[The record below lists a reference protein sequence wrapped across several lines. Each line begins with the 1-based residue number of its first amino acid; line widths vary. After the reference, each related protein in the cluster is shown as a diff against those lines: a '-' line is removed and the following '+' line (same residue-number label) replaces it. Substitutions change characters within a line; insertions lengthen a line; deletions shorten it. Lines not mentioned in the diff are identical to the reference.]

1 MRILFPLPTEDFEP
15 TESAVP
21 WRALTDA
28 GHAVVFATPDGRPAR
43 PDERVLTGR
52 GFGPWRPFL
61 RAGRH
66 ARALCEEMQASEAF
80 NAPLPY
86 AALDAD
92 DFDGLV
98 LTGGHAPGMRTY
110 LDSEIVHGVVARH
123 MSAGKPVGAICHGV
137 LAAAR
142 ARDPETGR
150 SVLHGRKSTSLT
162 AAQELTAYGLTGL
175 WLGRYYRTYAK
186 TVQREVVEAL
196 ATPRDFAAGP
206 FNILREGPAR
216 PERGFVLRDGNYVS
230 ARFYLDTYKFARVF
244 LDVLAEHEAVR
255 DPR

>member
-21 WRALTDA
+21 WRVLTDA
-28 GHAVVFATPDGRPAR
+28 GHTVAFATPDGQPAR
-43 PDERVLTGR
+43 PDSRVLTGR

-66 ARALCEEMQASEAF
+66 ARALCDEMQGCEAF
-80 NAPLPY
+80 RSPLPY
-86 AALDAD
+86 TAVDAD

-98 LTGGHAPGMRTY
+98 LTGGHAPGMRSY
-110 LDSEIVHGVVARH
+110 LDSELVHAVVSRH
-123 MSAGKPVGAICHGV
+123 MRAGKPVGAICHGV

-150 SVLHGRKSTSLT
+150 SVLHGRKSTALT
-162 AAQELTAYGLTGL
+162 ATQELTAYGLTGL
-175 WLGRYYRTYAK
+175 WLGRYYRTYEK

-196 ATPRDFAAGP
+196 ASPKDFAAGP
-206 FNILREGPAR
+206 FNILREGPTR
-216 PERGFVLRDGNYVS
+216 PQRGFVLRDGNYVS
-230 ARFYLDTYKFARVF
+230 ARFYVDTYKFAQVF
-244 LDVLAEHEAVR
+244 LEVLADHGNAAPTR
-255 DPR
+255 